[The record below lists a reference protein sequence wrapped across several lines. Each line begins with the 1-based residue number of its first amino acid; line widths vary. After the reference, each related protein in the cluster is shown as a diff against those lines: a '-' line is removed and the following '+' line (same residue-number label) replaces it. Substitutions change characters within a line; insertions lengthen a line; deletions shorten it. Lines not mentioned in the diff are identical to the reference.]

1 MYITTVANKVCNI
14 QGISPLQYHYYQPMW
29 TLVGGGVK
37 TVEDSRRKM
46 ADFMPPQA
54 DWLKTS
60 VTGFRPDENAV
71 ETADGSTVKY
81 DYLIVAVGLKV
92 AYEKVRLWG
101 SHVSHSFQSLK
112 MFLYWCIGNVLL
124 SLPNT
129 LLLISHR

>member
-1 MYITTVANKVCNI
+1 M
-14 QGISPLQYHYYQPMW
+14 
-29 TLVGGGVK
+29 K

-101 SHVSHSFQSLK
+101 SHVSHSQSLK
-112 MFLYWCIGNVLL
+112 MFLYWCIGNVQILYC
-124 SLPNT
+124 
-129 LLLISHR
+129 